1 MEEQNEY
8 KKIFNLS
15 MDIICKVG
23 PDGNFKDINPAFTSI
38 LEWEISDV
46 LHNPFTKYIHPEDI
60 EHTTNEI
67 TKQFNGNGS
76 DVIVN
81 RYKTKNGGYK
91 HISWKG
97 NINKETGDLYGIGR
111 DVSEQIQ
118 KEEEFQL
125 ITKVVSKTK
134 DAVVITDQKG
144 YIVWV
149 NDSFAK
155 ISEYSKDEV
164 LGKKPGSFL
173 QGKNTNLNT
182 VAEIRKAVIQK
193 EEIDVNIINYSK
205 SGKEYWLN
213 INISPIYDDK
223 NQIEYFIAIER
234 DVTKEI
240 IQQEEKR
247 IADERWKIA
256 IENSNYGLWDWNIL
270 TNETFFS
277 DAWKKTL
284 GYSNEE
290 IENHVDEWTKRV
302 HPDDI
307 ILAEK
312 DIEKHLKGESEYY
325 ESTHRILCKDGSYK
339 WILDRG
345 KIVEWNPDG
354 KPSRMI
360 GTLNDLTNEIEN
372 KRQLLINQEKLKEA
386 QFISKIGNWEF
397 NEQKKQLF
405 WSDEMYNIYE
415 IDNSVKDEE
424 LLKLFHKSMNQE
436 QFKNLESTIETSKV
450 NKETFKIERKLIIH
464 NKVKYIYAISSPFYD
479 NNGNYIGLKGTI
491 QDITERKLIEQE
503 FEKVKDNLDTVI
515 KTLNEGI
522 VLQDTNGAILHC
534 NPAAEEILGLTYDQ
548 MIGKKSVD
556 PSWRAVHED
565 GSDYPGE
572 THPAMRTLATGKS
585 ILNDVMGV
593 HKPNDE
599 LTWININ
606 AVLMPNNRGVVCS
619 FTDITERKKIENI
632 IHRNEEMLYQT
643 NKIAQVGAWEYRAD
657 QSVFW
662 SEITRE
668 IFELPKDFETQ
679 FDDLKQFYPNKNLEL
694 LLTSS
699 RKTIETGEPFE
710 IILEIETNNKNFK
723 WVKCKGEAEY
733 KNDQF
738 VRLYGAYQDITEQTK
753 AEIQITNSK
762 NHFQALVN
770 NSPLCIHEIDLE
782 GKLISMNAAGLKM
795 MGVDSFEEI
804 NQSLYLNVVCTTDRP
819 RIENLLKRAIQNES
833 SRFEFESVNGSIFK
847 SNFVPI
853 NDEFGKVSRLMGI
866 TEDISEKH
874 FAEQELI
881 IAKEKAEQASIAK
894 SDFLANMSHEIRTP
908 LNGII
913 GFSDLLKT
921 TKLNSTQELFSNTII
936 QSANS
941 LLGVIND
948 ILDFSKIEAGKL
960 ELDIQKS
967 NLVEIACEA
976 IDAVTF
982 QAQSKKLEL
991 LLNIDT
997 SLPSHFYFDPTRV
1010 RQIMVNLLGN
1020 AIKFTSVG
1028 EVELKI
1034 ETLKTNKKE
1043 AKIRFSVRD
1052 TGVGID
1058 KQNQSKIFDAFSQ
1071 ADTSTTR
1078 KFGGTGLGLS
1088 ISNRLLQLMA
1098 NSSLQLISE
1107 LNEGSTFYFDLEL
1120 TFENTIKQPSIQ
1132 EKIQKAIIL
1141 TDYFNL
1147 SSIIK
1152 KYLKHQNIEAELIF
1166 KKDDFITEFQK
1177 IDESVLIVL
1186 DSEFDS
1192 TKAYDL
1198 IELVSE
1204 KIERQLTKN
1213 PTILLSCSIDDDY
1226 TFNRCKILNVQHQL
1240 LKPIKPNSIFDKINL
1255 IANGLK
1261 NGNSEKIERSIK
1273 TDSILLVDD
1282 NAINR
1287 LLASTLIKKI
1297 APNCNLIE
1305 AENGLEA
1312 VEKYKEHQPVLIFM
1326 DIHMPE
1332 MDGYKASEIIIQSSI
1347 NNIINIIALRAENN
1361 LEERRK
1367 SKIIG
1372 MKESISKPINPEE
1385 LENLIQKYYFNK

>member
-1 MEEQNEY
+1 MDEHSDY

-15 MDIICKVG
+15 LDIICKVG

-46 LHNPFTKYIHPEDI
+46 LHNPFASFIHPDDI
-60 EHTTNEI
+60 EYTTNEI
-67 TKQFNGNGS
+67 TKQFTGNGS

-81 RYKTKNGGYK
+81 RYKTKNGSYK

-111 DVSEQIQ
+111 DVSEQIK

-134 DAVVITDQKG
+134 DAVVITDPLGK
-144 YIVWV
+144 IVWV
-149 NDSFAK
+149 NNSFTK
-155 ISEYSKDEV
+155 ISEYSKEEV

-173 QGKNTNLNT
+173 QGKKTNQDT
-182 VAEIRKAVIQK
+182 VNEIRKAIQQK
-193 EEIDVNIINYSK
+193 VEIDVNILNYTK

-234 DVTKEI
+234 DVTLEI
-240 IQQEEKR
+240 LQQEEKR

-270 TNETFFS
+270 TNETYFS
-277 DAWKKTL
+277 EAWKETL
-284 GYSNEE
+284 GYANEE
-290 IENHVDEWTKRV
+290 IENHVDEWTNRV

-307 ILAEK
+307 LLAEK
-312 DIEKHLKGESEYY
+312 DIEKHLKGETEFY
-325 ESTHRILCKDGSYK
+325 ESMHRIRCKNGTYK

-345 KIVEWNPDG
+345 KIVEWSPEG
-354 KPSRMI
+354 KPTRMI
-360 GTLNDLTNEIEN
+360 GTHNDLTNEIEN
-372 KRQLLINQEKLKEA
+372 KRQLLINQEKLNEA
-386 QFISKIGNWEF
+386 QRIGKIGSWEW
-397 NEQKKQLF
+397 NILTKESIWSKQQYEIF
-405 WSDEMYNIYE
+405 E
-415 IDNSVKDEE
+415 IDNNLSKEEVHQKYRAKIHPEDILAVEKQVYECIEKSQNFSFDYRIICAENKIKYVYDTGHILLDE
-424 LLKLFHKSMNQE
+424 N
-436 QFKNLESTIETSKV
+436 NLPYKV
-450 NKETFKIERKLIIH
+450 MGVT
-464 NKVKYIYAISSPFYD
+464 
-479 NNGNYIGLKGTI
+479 
-491 QDITERKLIEQE
+491 QDITERKITELEIE
-503 FEKVKDNLDTVI
+503 KLKDNLDTI
-515 KTLNEGI
+515 ISTLNEGI
-522 VLQDTNGAILHC
+522 VLQDSKGAILHC

-565 GSDYPGE
+565 GSEYPGE

-593 HKPNDE
+593 HKPNNE
-599 LTWININ
+599 LTWINVN

-632 IHRNEEMLYQT
+632 ILRNEEMLFQT
-643 NKIAQVGAWEYRAD
+643 NKIAQVGAWEYKAD

-668 IFELPKDFETQ
+668 IFELPNDFETH
-679 FDDLKQFYPNKNLEL
+679 FDDLKQFYPNKNLEIL
-694 LLTSS
+694 LSHS

-710 IILEIETNNKNFK
+710 IILEIETYNKNLK
-723 WVKCKGEAEY
+723 WVKCKGEAQY
-733 KNDQF
+733 KNGQF
-738 VRLYGAYQDITEQTK
+738 ICLNGAYQDITKQ
-753 AEIQITNSK
+753 
-762 NHFQALVN
+762 
-770 NSPLCIHEIDLE
+770 HEIE
-782 GKLISMNAAGLKM
+782 TELIS
-795 MGVDSFEEI
+795 
-804 NQSLYLNVVCTTDRP
+804 
-819 RIENLLKRAIQNES
+819 
-833 SRFEFESVNGSIFK
+833 
-847 SNFVPI
+847 
-853 NDEFGKVSRLMGI
+853 
-866 TEDISEKH
+866 
-874 FAEQELI
+874 
-881 IAKEKAEQASIAK
+881 AKEKAEQASIAK

-921 TKLNSTQELFSNTII
+921 TKLDSTQELFSNTII

-967 NLVEIACEA
+967 NLVEIASEA

-997 SLPSHFYFDPTRV
+997 SLPSHLYFDPIRV
-1010 RQIMVNLLGN
+1010 RQIMINLLGN

-1034 ETLKTNKKE
+1034 ETLKTTKKE

-1058 KQNQSKIFDAFSQ
+1058 KQNQGKIFEAFSQ

-1120 TFENTIKQPSIQ
+1120 SFDNLNKQSIIQ
-1132 EKIQKAIIL
+1132 EKIEKAIIL
-1141 TDYFNL
+1141 TDHFNL
-1147 SSIIK
+1147 ASIVK
-1152 KYLKHQNIEAELIF
+1152 KYLKSQNIDAELIF
-1166 KKDDFITEFQK
+1166 KKDDFINKFEK
-1177 IDESVLIVL
+1177 VDESVLIVI

-1192 TKAYDL
+1192 TKAYDF
-1198 IELVSE
+1198 IELIS
-1204 KIERQLTKN
+1204 KKTERQLTNN
-1213 PTILLSCSIDDDY
+1213 PTILLSNSIDDDY
-1226 TFNRCKILNVQHQL
+1226 TFNKCKLLNVKHQL
-1240 LKPIKPNSIFDKINL
+1240 LKPIKPNSLFDKLDLIINGWDRVY
-1255 IANGLK
+1255 NE
-1261 NGNSEKIERSIK
+1261 GNNNSILNN
-1273 TDSILLVDD
+1273 TILLVDD

-1297 APNCNLIE
+1297 VPNCNLIE
-1305 AENGLEA
+1305 AENGLQA
-1312 VEKYKEHQPVLIFM
+1312 VEKFKEHQPVLIFM

-1332 MDGYKASEIIIQSSI
+1332 MDGYEASEIILNSL
-1347 NNIINIIALRAENN
+1347 NKKTVNIIALTAEND
-1361 LEERRK
+1361 LEEKRK
-1367 SKIIG
+1367 SKYIG

-1385 LENLIQKYYFNK
+1385 LEKLIQKYYFNKLK